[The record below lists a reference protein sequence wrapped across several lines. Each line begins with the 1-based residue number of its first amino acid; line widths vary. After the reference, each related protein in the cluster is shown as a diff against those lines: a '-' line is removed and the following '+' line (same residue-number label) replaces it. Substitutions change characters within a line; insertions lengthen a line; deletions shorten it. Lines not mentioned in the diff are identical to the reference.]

1 MKTLFQK
8 TFAGFGLLALL
19 ATSCDFIVPIVPAP
33 APVPP
38 PPTANA
44 GKVLSIT
51 RVAQQTNVW
60 CWVATSEMVLNYYDR
75 PTGQC
80 VMLSN
85 WYQANCCWNPG
96 LCQSGGTLEQIRT
109 NLRYFGGLQA
119 SIAPRRLTLAEIKTE
134 IDGGRPIIIAYSSF
148 QAGHVVVIFGYS
160 GNNLHIY
167 DPLYYNPGR
176 ADQAFVVP
184 YGQSFSYG
192 GAQTWTHSIYQ
203 IK

>member
-8 TFAGFGLLALL
+8 KLAGFGLLALL
-19 ATSCDFIVPIVPAP
+19 ATSCDWVVP
-33 APVPP
+33 PVPVP
-38 PPTANA
+38 DPVASPTTGNA
-44 GKVLSIT
+44 RKVLPVI
-51 RVAQQTNVW
+51 RVAQQTSVW

-85 WYQANCCWNPG
+85 WYRANCCWNPG

-119 SIAPRRLTLAEIKTE
+119 SIAARPLTLAEIKAE
-134 IDGGRPIIIAYSSF
+134 IDGGRPIIIAYSNF

-160 GNNLHIY
+160 GSNLHIY
-167 DPLYYNPGR
+167 DPLYYNPDR

-192 GAQTWTHSIYQ
+192 GSQTWTHSIYKIQ
-203 IK
+203 